1 MKPNRFFTV
10 LMFFAAFA
18 FTTYGQTNYLD
29 RVEELQQTAA
39 KANGGALGCGAGMI
53 TIVTSN
59 GEVTTVTGLDP
70 IHVFG
75 KRVVAADLLILLQAR
90 ADSNRT
96 GKQNPMSGHVNDLG
110 YVILSTLAISKDP
123 AVIPVIA
130 ELLHDKEDRIRRSSV
145 LALIQLADS
154 DENLKSEIE
163 KISFPKSAIK
173 SAYGNSSNVPDW
185 IHTEDPQE
193 LPTE

>member
-1 MKPNRFFTV
+1 MKPSRFFTL

-18 FTTYGQTNYLD
+18 FATYGQTNYLD

-39 KANGGALGCGAGMI
+39 KANGGVLGCGAGMI

-59 GEVTTVTGLDP
+59 GEVTTATGLDP

-75 KRVVAADLLILLQAR
+75 NRIVVADLLTLLQAR

-123 AVIPVIA
+123 AVVPVIA

-154 DENLKSEIE
+154 DENLKSEIG
-163 KISFPKSAIK
+163 KITFPKSAIK
-173 SAYGNSSNVPDW
+173 SAFRDSVNFPDW
-185 IHTEDPQE
+185 IRREDPQE
-193 LPTE
+193 LPME